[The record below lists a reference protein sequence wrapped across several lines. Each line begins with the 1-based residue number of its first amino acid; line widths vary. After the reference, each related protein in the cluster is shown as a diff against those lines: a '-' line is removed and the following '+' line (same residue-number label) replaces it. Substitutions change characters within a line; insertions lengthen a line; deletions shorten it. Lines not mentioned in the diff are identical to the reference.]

1 MNQIIRTVTAV
12 AALGLASGVMATGVA
27 AGADLLQA
35 PTGAEA
41 GDPGAWTPVVARSY
55 EQHYTDVQ
63 CLALSAPDPA
73 ATTTYDLGTA
83 PSGQWFFAVVASG
96 AGPRQYGP
104 AEFAGSQVPAEPG
117 ATGLIGCHGTPLPGG
132 GAAHAVQADNSTNT
146 GPSPAEGDA
155 GALASPAAGPAVMP
169 ASPAPSPSAGSP
181 VPGTVASG
189 LEGGRSGLVVL
200 GVGAVLVAG
209 LALLGRRARRP

>member
-1 MNQIIRTVTAV
+1 MNHIIRTVTAV
-12 AALGLASGVMATGVA
+12 TALGLATGVMATGVA

-35 PTGAEA
+35 PAGAEA

-83 PSGQWFFAVVASG
+83 PSGQWFFAVVASE
-96 AGPRQYGP
+96 AGLRQYGP
-104 AEFAGSQVPAEPG
+104 AEFAGSQVLAEPG
-117 ATGLIGCHGTPLPGG
+117 AAGLIGCHGIPLPGG
-132 GAAHAVQADNSTNT
+132 GAAPEVPAEDTMDT
-146 GPSPAEGDA
+146 GPTPAAAVTD
-155 GALASPAAGPAVMP
+155 ALAPPAASPVAMP
-169 ASPAPSPSAGSP
+169 VSPAPSPSASSP
-181 VPGTVASG
+181 VPDAVASG

-209 LALLGRRARRP
+209 LALLGRRARA